1 MVCLWSAKKESAS
14 VHSPQ
19 TGNRN
24 DPRPLVT
31 DRLHSR
37 VYECTQQKQAANVR
51 FGSKAD
57 IGGALRGI
65 RFAPKA
71 DISRAHRDVRFV
83 QKADSCT
90 AARSMSV
97 MRTRTVAA
105 RMAATITNL
114 LWNKGCDGSASR
126 ANKNRLYVRTD
137 VRRLRRTT
145 RFERN
150 DPNDAQTRSCP
161 RKQERALHHT
171 ADTY

>member
-1 MVCLWSAKKESAS
+1 LGHSSRRRSRTQSPGSLYDGRRSSLDSGTVYRSRRQRGHRGGRYCPHWAISQTSWRAKFMSTL
-14 VHSPQ
+14 P
-19 TGNRN
+19 
-24 DPRPLVT
+24 P
-31 DRLHSR
+31 
-37 VYECTQQKQAANVR
+37 
-51 FGSKAD
+51 KAD
-57 IGGALRGI
+57 IGTQ
-65 RFAPKA
+65 
-71 DISRAHRDVRFV
+71 SRNVCFV
-83 QKADSCT
+83 PKADSCT

-161 RKQERALHHT
+161 RKQERALHRT

>member
-1 MVCLWSAKKESAS
+1 MGL
-14 VHSPQ
+14 
-19 TGNRN
+19 
-24 DPRPLVT
+24 RPE
-31 DRLHSR
+31 LHSSNPEAR
-37 VYECTQQKQAANVR
+37 MSALGQKQTLQHLHAVSALLP
-51 FGSKAD
+51 KAD
-57 IGGALRGI
+57 IGTQ
-65 RFAPKA
+65 P
-71 DISRAHRDVRFV
+71 SDVRFV
-83 QKADSCT
+83 PKADSCT

-114 LWNKGCDGSASR
+114 LWNKGCDGSDSR

-161 RKQERALHHT
+161 RKQERALHRT